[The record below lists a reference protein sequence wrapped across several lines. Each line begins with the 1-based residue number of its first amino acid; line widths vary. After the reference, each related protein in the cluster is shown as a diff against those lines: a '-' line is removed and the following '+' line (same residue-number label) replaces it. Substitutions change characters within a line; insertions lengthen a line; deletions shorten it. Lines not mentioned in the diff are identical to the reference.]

1 MSHLALIMN
10 DVVSGAIALRMAIQ
24 QRIHSPSD
32 DVISL
37 NQAAR
42 YLLSLCYKNP
52 KNVLKLYAEQGKIHI
67 HKPQGADNRKA
78 EISVVELNGFLL
90 EKEISNNKE

>member
-10 DVVSGAIALRMAIQ
+10 DVVSRAIALGMAIQ

-42 YLLSLCYKNP
+42 YLLSLGYKNP

-90 EKEISNNKE
+90 EKEISKI

>member
-1 MSHLALIMN
+1 MN
-10 DVVSGAIALRMAIQ
+10 EIVSRAIALGMAIQ

-37 NQAAR
+37 SQAAR
-42 YLLSLCYKNP
+42 YLLSLGYKNP
-52 KNVLKLYAEQGKIHI
+52 KKVLRMYEQEGKIHI
-67 HKPQGADNRKA
+67 RKQQGADNRKA

-90 EKEISNNKE
+90 EKEISKH

>member
-10 DVVSGAIALRMAIQ
+10 DVVSRAIALGMAIQ

-42 YLLSLCYKNP
+42 YLLSLGYKNP
-52 KNVLKLYAEQGKIHI
+52 KNVLKLYAGQGKIHI

>member
-1 MSHLALIMN
+1 MN
-10 DVVSGAIALRMAIQ
+10 EIVSRSIALGMAIQ

-32 DVISL
+32 DAISMS
-37 NQAAR
+37 QAVR
-42 YLLSLCYKNP
+42 YLLSLGYKNP
-52 KNVLKLYAEQGKIHI
+52 KKVLKLYEQEGKIHI

-90 EKEISNNKE
+90 EKLLKE

>member
-1 MSHLALIMN
+1 MN
-10 DVVSGAIALRMAIQ
+10 DVVSRAIALGMAIQ

-42 YLLSLCYKNP
+42 YLLSLGYKNP

-67 HKPQGADNRKA
+67 HKPQGSENRKA